1 MINLDYYPKTKEEKL
16 KLFNFKN
23 LHISEANKI
32 YQNQDYKEINLEE
45 YYKIVYCRNNNN
57 PLGKNNCLNQDFLNN
72 LNNLE
77 LPFEKEIGE
86 SQLLEKYIYNSI
98 IIELTGEGQ
107 SNKNWVVTKDLHIL
121 EEVKG
126 KDFVISAPVTYVGR
140 NRNANNARNLYALA
154 IDLDYVGENQIK
166 NLLLQIDRKLL
177 PNPNLITNSGTG
189 LHLYY
194 LLEKPIPLYKNMQ
207 ILLDRLKHGITNSVW
222 NQFTSGA
229 ERQYQNVIQGYRLPC
244 TKTKLGNLA
253 KCWVNKNSE
262 YYSVKKLNDWIE
274 EYDFDNKDIKL
285 TEYEIDILES
295 SIDSKHKPSKKLE
308 EAKEK
313 WPEWYQER
321 IIEGKPRK
329 YIVYKKDLY
338 NWWFK
343 TINTKNNITL
353 GHRYYCALALVSFAT
368 KCNVPYDEVKKD
380 LYSLRELFD
389 SITIEEENHFTKGDI
404 EDALKIYGSDKA
416 HKFKREFVSKQCRIV
431 ISKNKRNGRTREEH
445 LKFARASKAFKKM
458 FQEPYDLPDNRE
470 QKFKTNTIDLL
481 VSTLYKNKTEKIT
494 VEKLYKLTGIS
505 TSTINRYKNKIFE
518 RYSKNYPNEI
528 NPLNSKEQNKNALI
542 ELLKIN
548 GISILSNK
556 DNLAKELLISK
567 RTLERILKDE
577 TVQKII
583 ENQKKIEEVFS

>member
-1 MINLDYYPKTKEEKL
+1 MIINHIKINKGIKNINLLQDIFNYSKFYYPSSLKEIQQKHIEI
-16 KLFNFKN
+16 FKN
-23 LHISEANKI
+23 
-32 YQNQDYKEINLEE
+32 KEL
-45 YYKIVYCRNNNN
+45 
-57 PLGKNNCLNQDFLNN
+57 
-72 LNNLE
+72 
-77 LPFEKEIGE
+77 
-86 SQLLEKYIYNSI
+86 S
-98 IIELTGEGQ
+98 
-107 SNKNWVVTKDLHIL
+107 
-121 EEVKG
+121 
-126 KDFVISAPVTYVGR
+126 
-140 NRNANNARNLYALA
+140 
-154 IDLDYVGENQIK
+154 
-166 NLLLQIDRKLL
+166 
-177 PNPNLITNSGTG
+177 
-189 LHLYY
+189 
-194 LLEKPIPLYKNMQ
+194 
-207 ILLDRLKHGITNSVW
+207 
-222 NQFTSGA
+222 
-229 ERQYQNVIQGYRLPC
+229 
-244 TKTKLGNLA
+244 
-253 KCWVNKNSE
+253 
-262 YYSVKKLNDWIE
+262 
-274 EYDFDNKDIKL
+274 
-285 TEYEIDILES
+285 
-295 SIDSKHKPSKKLE
+295 LE

-481 VSTLYKNKTEKIT
+481 VSTLYKNKTDKIT

-528 NPLNSKEQNKNALI
+528 NPLNSRGQNKNALI

-556 DNLAKELLISK
+556 NNLAKELLISK
-567 RTLERILKDE
+567 RTLERLLKDE

-583 ENQKKIEEVFS
+583 KNQKKIEEVFS